1 MKYYTATIKNK
12 GAVRTLQS
20 IHPRRLEFKVASA
33 LLNSEAE
40 EVIFKKGGER
50 VKAYRPDD
58 IKMDGSPI
66 NKRLMF
72 CELLAN
78 GRLEVY

>member
-12 GAVRTLQS
+12 NTVRILTS
-20 IHPRRLEFKVASA
+20 VHPRRLEFKVASA

-50 VKAYRPDD
+50 VKTFRPCDL
-58 IKMDGSPI
+58 KMDGSPI
-66 NKRLMF
+66 SKRLMF